1 MRMILHGKRKRP
13 ATILSE
19 DSVTQTA
26 VGMVCEKIR
35 EALEKILEAEAGYQ
49 KGFTL
54 PSAGDKRACVRPAA
68 YTVEEFCEA
77 LRLSRGT
84 FYNLIRRGEGPRLLR
99 VGRKVLVSTDAM
111 ADFIR
116 GGEALSSLQ
125 PTCGGEKA

>member
-1 MRMILHGKRKRP
+1 MILHGKRP

-19 DSVTQTA
+19 DGVTQTA
-26 VGMVCEKIR
+26 VGTVWEKIC
-35 EALEKILEAEAGYQ
+35 EALEKTLEAQLGYQ

-54 PSAGDKRACVRPAA
+54 PSAGGKRACVRPAA

-84 FYNLIRRGEGPRLLR
+84 FYNSVRRGKGPRLLR

-111 ADFIR
+111 ADFVR
-116 GGEALSSLQ
+116 EGEALSSLQ
-125 PTCGGEKA
+125 RTCGGEKA